1 MCNECY
7 RTSFVIVK
15 RTPPLGAGVEV
26 DASVVEVVTAGEDAE
41 DNEKPREL
49 GFHL

>member
-1 MCNECY
+1 
-7 RTSFVIVK
+7 
-15 RTPPLGAGVEV
+15 GVEV

-49 GFHL
+49 GFSSVNFPISKIP